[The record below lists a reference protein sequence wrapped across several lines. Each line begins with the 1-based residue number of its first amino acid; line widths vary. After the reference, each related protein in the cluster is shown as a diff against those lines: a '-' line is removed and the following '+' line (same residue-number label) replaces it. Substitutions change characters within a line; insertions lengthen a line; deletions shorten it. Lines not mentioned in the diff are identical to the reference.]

1 MKKGNAEGM
10 KREGKGAEEGRREMG
25 KEGRAEKGQRGKGVG
40 RKEEKG
46 EGRKRGE
53 KKKEIKDNMG

>member
-1 MKKGNAEGM
+1 ME
-10 KREGKGAEEGRREMG
+10 
-25 KEGRAEKGQRGKGVG
+25 KEGREEKGQRGKGVG

-53 KKKEIKDNMG
+53 KRKEIKDNMG